1 MQSKLFFVYGTMNSG
16 KSMYL
21 LAKSHNF
28 DERGIFHVLLKPAID
43 TRDEGVIHSRSL
55 PEKKCITL
63 GKDELPMAKLV
74 PFLMDAERKLDWIL
88 IDEAQF
94 LTEEQVNNLV
104 TIVDCLGISI
114 ICYGLRTDSKTH
126 LFEGSK
132 RLFEV
137 ADTIEEIKSSCHCG
151 RKTIFNARLDADGD
165 IDLGGEQIVVGGEEK
180 YLSLCRK
187 CYFDK
192 VFGETENEYEI
203 DEQ

>member
-1 MQSKLFFVYGTMNSG
+1 MNSG

-28 DERGIFHVLLKPAID
+28 DERGIFHVLMKPALD

-55 PEKKCITL
+55 PDKPCIIIEKN
-63 GKDELPMAKLV
+63 ELPINKLM
-74 PFLMDAERKLDWIL
+74 PFLVNSSLRLGWVL

-104 TIVDCLGISI
+104 EIVDNCGVSV
-114 ICYGLRTDSKTH
+114 ICYGLRTDSKSY

-132 RLFEV
+132 RLFEL

-151 RKTIFNARLDADGD
+151 RKTIINARLDKDGD
-165 IDLGGEQIVVGGEEK
+165 IDLGGEQIDVGGEEK
-180 YLSLCRK
+180 YLSMCRK

-192 VFGETENEYEI
+192 VFGIENSEVE
-203 DEQ
+203 EQ

>member
-1 MQSKLFFVYGTMNSG
+1 MNSG

-28 DERGIFHVLLKPAID
+28 DERGIFHILLKPALD
-43 TRDEGVIHSRSL
+43 TRDNGVIHSRSL
-55 PEKKCITL
+55 PDKQCIILEKN
-63 GKDELPMAKLV
+63 ELPVNKLM
-74 PFLMDAERKLDWIL
+74 PFLVDSSRRLDWIL

-104 TIVDCLGISI
+104 EIVDNCGVSV
-114 ICYGLRTDSKTH
+114 ICYGLRTDSKSR

-132 RLFEV
+132 RLFEL

-151 RKTIFNARLDADGD
+151 RKTIINARLDKDGD
-165 IDLGGEQIVVGGEEK
+165 IDLGGEQIDVGGEEK
-180 YLSLCRK
+180 YLSMCRK

-192 VFGETENEYEI
+192 VFGNENTEVE
-203 DEQ
+203 EQ

>member
-1 MQSKLFFVYGTMNSG
+1 MQPKLYFVYGTMNSG

-28 DERGIFHVLLKPAID
+28 DERGIFHVLMKPALD

-55 PEKKCITL
+55 PDKPCIIIEKN
-63 GKDELPMAKLV
+63 ELPINKLM
-74 PFLMDAERKLDWIL
+74 PFLVNSSLRLGWVL

-104 TIVDCLGISI
+104 EIVDNCGVSV
-114 ICYGLRTDSKTH
+114 ICYGLRTDSKSY

-132 RLFEV
+132 RLFEL

-151 RKTIFNARLDADGD
+151 RKTIINARLDKDGD
-165 IDLGGEQIVVGGEEK
+165 IDLGGEQIDVGGEEK
-180 YLSLCRK
+180 YLSMCRK

-192 VFGETENEYEI
+192 VFGIENSEVE
-203 DEQ
+203 EQ

>member
-1 MQSKLFFVYGTMNSG
+1 MQAKLYFVYGTMNSG

-28 DERGIFHVLLKPAID
+28 DERGIFHVLMKPALD

-55 PEKKCITL
+55 PDKKCLIL
-63 GKDELPMAKLV
+63 GKDEMPTTKL
-74 PFLMDAERKLDWIL
+74 FSYLLRSDIRLDWVL

-94 LTEEQVNNLV
+94 LTTEQVNNL
-104 TIVDCLGISI
+104 TELVDTFGISV
-114 ICYGLRTDSKTH
+114 ICYGLRTDSKTN

-132 RLFEV
+132 RLFEL
-137 ADTIEEIKSSCHCG
+137 ADSIEEIKSSCSCG
-151 RKTIFNARLDADGD
+151 RKTIVNARLDKDGD

-180 YLSLCRK
+180 YLSMCRK

-192 VFGETENEYEI
+192 VFGNIDSEI

>member
-1 MQSKLFFVYGTMNSG
+1 MQAKLYFVYGTMNSG

-28 DERGIFHVLLKPAID
+28 DERGIFHVLMKPALD

-55 PEKKCITL
+55 PDKKCLIL
-63 GKDELPMAKLV
+63 GKDEMPTTKL
-74 PFLMDAERKLDWIL
+74 FSYLLRSDIRLDWVL

-94 LTEEQVNNLV
+94 LTTEQVNNL
-104 TIVDCLGISI
+104 TELVDTFGISV

-132 RLFEV
+132 RLFEL
-137 ADTIEEIKSSCHCG
+137 ADSIEEIKSSCSCG
-151 RKTIFNARLDADGD
+151 RKTIINARLDKDGD
-165 IDLGGEQIVVGGEEK
+165 IDFGGEQIVVGGEEK
-180 YLSLCRK
+180 YLSMCRK
-187 CYFDK
+187 CYFDN
-192 VFGETENEYEI
+192 VFGNTDSEI